1 MTRTLR
7 LSDNQID
14 MLYRIGEERGGVSNT
29 LIHGHARQTLRSLI
43 NRDLVLFEPS
53 RRGGTTN
60 GLLDGRLFLTT
71 EGEQAIDMLFCL
83 SATEGG
89 AA

>member
-1 MTRTLR
+1 MR

-14 MLYRIGEERGGVSNT
+14 MLFRIGEELCSGGVSNT

-71 EGEQAIDMLFCL
+71 EGERYVPFPDPRR
-83 SATEGG
+83 
-89 AA
+89 